1 MEEKRRNK
9 NAVRSRRMITNA
21 YLELINEMPMEKVT
35 VTKIVE
41 RADLNRS
48 TFYAHFT
55 CPQDVMNSIEKDAVD
70 NLLKFVNEVPLG
82 RFLKDPLPLLMKVGD
97 FINERKDYHK
107 MIIYNNQSVG
117 FLENLKEIIVAR
129 MMEDKETITA
139 AKNPLIIQTNL
150 RFFVGG
156 YISLFRDWISGK
168 LDMTLNDMTKM
179 TARTISAGIS
189 TFL

>member
-70 NLLKFVNEVPLG
+70 HLLKFVNEVPLG
-82 RFLKDPLPLLMKVGD
+82 RFLKDPLPLLMKVED

>member
-1 MEEKRRNK
+1 
-9 NAVRSRRMITNA
+9 
-21 YLELINEMPMEKVT
+21 
-35 VTKIVE
+35 
-41 RADLNRS
+41 
-48 TFYAHFT
+48 
-55 CPQDVMNSIEKDAVD
+55 
-70 NLLKFVNEVPLG
+70 
-82 RFLKDPLPLLMKVGD
+82 MKVED

>member
-70 NLLKFVNEVPLG
+70 HLLKFVNEVPLG

>member
-82 RFLKDPLPLLMKVGD
+82 RFLKDPLPPLMKVED

>member
-82 RFLKDPLPLLMKVGD
+82 RFLKDPLPLLMKVED